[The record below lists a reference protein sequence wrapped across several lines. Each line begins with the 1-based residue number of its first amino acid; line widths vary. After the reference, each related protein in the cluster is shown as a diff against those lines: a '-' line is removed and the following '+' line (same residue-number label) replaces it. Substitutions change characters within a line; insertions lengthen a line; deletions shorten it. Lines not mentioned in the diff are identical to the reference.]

1 MYKAVCK
8 DDTKSGICPKVNRNE
23 YANCDAECNSG
34 EFICRKQLLAT
45 RTRLIGNFRWR
56 LQWGTKVL
64 LQWLWKVLHEGI
76 TTASNSKAYENILVF
91 LQATPAEV
99 PDYDDNSVAPVNP
112 NAPIVEV
119 RQISYC
125 G

>member
-1 MYKAVCK
+1 M
-8 DDTKSGICPKVNRNE
+8 
-23 YANCDAECNSG
+23 
-34 EFICRKQLLAT
+34 
-45 RTRLIGNFRWR
+45 
-56 LQWGTKVL
+56 L

-76 TTASNSKAYENILVF
+76 TRTSNRKAYENILVF

>member
-34 EFICRKQLLAT
+34 EFICGKQLLAT
-45 RTRLIGNFRWR
+45 WARVIGNFRWR

-76 TTASNSKAYENILVF
+76 TTASNSKAYENI
-91 LQATPAEV
+91 
-99 PDYDDNSVAPVNP
+99 
-112 NAPIVEV
+112 
-119 RQISYC
+119 
-125 G
+125 